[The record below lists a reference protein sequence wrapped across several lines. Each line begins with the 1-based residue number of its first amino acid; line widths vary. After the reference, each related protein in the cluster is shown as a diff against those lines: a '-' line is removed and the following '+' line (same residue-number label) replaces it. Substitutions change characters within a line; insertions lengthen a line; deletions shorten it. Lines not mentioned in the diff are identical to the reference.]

1 QKEEDGKKAIRAAF
15 DGHRSCKHVFIVD
28 KDIDIYNPLDV
39 EWSMATR
46 FQAERDLVDIGKEPG
61 SSLDPSAEP
70 GTKITNKIGFDF
82 TAPLVTKGK
91 SFARAEFPKV
101 DLKKYIEE

>member
-1 QKEEDGKKAIRAAF
+1 
-15 DGHRSCKHVFIVD
+15 VFVVD
-28 KDIDIYNPLDV
+28 KDINIYDPLEV

-70 GTKITNKIGFDF
+70 GTKITNKIGFDL
-82 TAPLVTKGK
+82 TAPLKAKGK

-101 DLKKYIEE
+101 DLRDYTEV